1 VKLSVRHFRRFHERE
16 DFETAFQNHQEEG
29 NPLSRTDFL
38 TKSIL
43 WQPVDGQHIIHAC
56 KVLAWEAFQRGDITE
71 EIYRERFRTRKARFV
86 VYNKPHLYIGASV
99 QINELHLKRAHYTT
113 VLEDLMK
120 LRAIWEG
127 HGRPSVESRADDK
140 KRSQCLLEAAEAI
153 RMEFKEGQ
161 YKGIREVGR
170 RLSDYT
176 KHAWNKDDEA
186 FNLIVQVL
194 SILNDDSSI
203 ISCTIELVLILYI
216 SCHVNFDYCLDTT
229 YIFLVHMIRC
239 AKTMKKVL
247 FT

>member
-1 VKLSVRHFRRFHERE
+1 LAREAFRR
-16 DFETAFQNHQEEG
+16 G
-29 NPLSRTDFL
+29 N
-38 TKSIL
+38 
-43 WQPVDGQHIIHAC
+43 II
-56 KVLAWEAFQRGDITE
+56 E
-71 EIYRERFRTRKARFV
+71 EIYKERFRTRKARFV

-127 HGRPSVESRADDK
+127 YGRPSAESKADDK

-153 RMEFKEGQ
+153 CMEFKEGQ
-161 YKGIREVGR
+161 YKGIREVER

-176 KHAWNKDDEA
+176 KHAWNKDDES

-203 ISCTIELVLILYI
+203 ISCTVELVFILYI
-216 SCHVNFDYCLDTT
+216 SCHVNFDSCLDRT
-229 YIFLVHMIRC
+229 YTFPIYMIRC